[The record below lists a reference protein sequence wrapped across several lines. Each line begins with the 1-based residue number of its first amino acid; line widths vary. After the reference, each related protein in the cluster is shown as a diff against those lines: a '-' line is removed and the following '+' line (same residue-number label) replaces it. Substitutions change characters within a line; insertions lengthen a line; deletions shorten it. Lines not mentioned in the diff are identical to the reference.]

1 LIQWIGP
8 VRERRVEYE
17 KNPGRVLEVLDEGSY
32 QARKVAQ
39 PTMIRVREA
48 VLGWNKKRKE
58 ILGAGGQGGVGVI
71 L

>member
-1 LIQWIGP
+1 
-8 VRERRVEYE
+8 
-17 KNPGRVLEVLDEGSY
+17 LEVLDEGSY

-48 VLGWNKKRKE
+48 VFGWNKKRKE
-58 ILGAGGQGGVGVI
+58 ILGAEGGGGVGVI